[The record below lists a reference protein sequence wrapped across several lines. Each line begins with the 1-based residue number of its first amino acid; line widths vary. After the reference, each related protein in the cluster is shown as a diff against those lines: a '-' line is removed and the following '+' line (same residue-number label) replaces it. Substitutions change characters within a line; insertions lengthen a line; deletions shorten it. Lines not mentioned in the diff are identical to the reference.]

1 MERENEIKTRWL
13 LGESCL
19 NILPIL
25 KLKDD
30 VIGTI
35 EDFIAKILFKIVTFY

>member
-1 MERENEIKTRWL
+1 MERENDIKTSWL

-19 NILPIL
+19 HTLPIL
-25 KLKDD
+25 KLIDD
-30 VIGTI
+30 VSGTI